1 MEAAIRFD
9 VPFVPVHMIAK
20 QFYCEKQVEMILLRG
35 KPEASEAVRRGREA
49 HERLLSDAISASD
62 EEIRRLIA
70 RGEAVLIREM
80 PLRAVF
86 RGVPMAG
93 LADAVF
99 FRDGRPLCLLE
110 HKFGASA
117 RPWRDHHV
125 QARAYGLLLHL
136 SGFLVDRL
144 RYALIYPAAEPEP
157 RGREDLEREVVA
169 EALRGGG
176 GVRGK
181 TFVARIYPFDL
192 REAEEDVAWALGF
205 WRGEREAVPT
215 SRAGK
220 CRACDFRT
228 ICPNSRAR

>member
-1 MEAAIRFD
+1 MGD
-9 VPFVPVHMIAK
+9 QSGP
-20 QFYCEKQVEMILLRG
+20 IL
-35 KPEASEAVRRGREA
+35 SY
-49 HERLLSDAISASD
+49 
-62 EEIRRLIA
+62 
-70 RGEAVLIREM
+70 
-80 PLRAVF
+80 
-86 RGVPMAG
+86 
-93 LADAVF
+93 
-99 FRDGRPLCLLE
+99 GRPLCLLE
-110 HKFGASA
+110 YKFGASA

-157 RGREDLEREVVA
+157 RGREDLEREVIA

-176 GVRGK
+176 GVWGK
-181 TFVARIYPFDL
+181 AFVARIYPFDP

-215 SRAGK
+215 SRAGE
-220 CRACDFRT
+220 CRACDFRK